1 MHINRHSSISSRNR
15 IFYLPEGVT
24 GALST
29 NLPDYR
35 SLIHIHFFE
44 NKTLIV
50 KKTQSNQYV
59 IHKITYR

>member
-24 GALST
+24 GALSA

-44 NKTLIV
+44 NKILIV

-59 IHKITYR
+59 IHNMTYR

>member
-29 NLPDYR
+29 NLPDYC

-50 KKTQSNQYV
+50 KKKQSNQYV
-59 IHKITYR
+59 IHKMTYR